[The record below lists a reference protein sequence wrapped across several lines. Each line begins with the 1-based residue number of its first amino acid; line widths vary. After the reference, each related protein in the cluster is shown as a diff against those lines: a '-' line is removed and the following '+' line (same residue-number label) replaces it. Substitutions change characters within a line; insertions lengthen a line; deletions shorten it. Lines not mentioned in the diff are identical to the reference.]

1 MTGCRRA
8 WVSLVCKITISVR
21 AACAKAA
28 AERHTTSAST
38 NKFRNR
44 RNTFSSSQARIFP
57 GTLILNL
64 PIYRWQG
71 KQQPPAGPATCA
83 AKTAKAAGRGACGR
97 CEANPRG
104 CKVGYQGLPFLRRTS
119 AAFSGDRGLSRGPRR
134 LRSRDCG
141 SCSRHRHG
149 LGKCSKSRQ
158 PSGSPEGLSVGA
170 ESRNRTGD
178 TGIFSPVLYQLSYL
192 GKENGGTD
200 GIRTRD
206 LRRDRPAC

>member
-1 MTGCRRA
+1 MMGCRRA

-119 AAFSGDRGLSRGPRR
+119 APLPAIADL
-134 LRSRDCG
+134 
-141 SCSRHRHG
+141 
-149 LGKCSKSRQ
+149 
-158 PSGSPEGLSVGA
+158 A
-170 ESRNRTGD
+170 
-178 TGIFSPVLYQLSYL
+178 
-192 GKENGGTD
+192 
-200 GIRTRD
+200 GIRAAYGAATVAHVAVTVMALASAQQAD
-206 LRRDRPAC
+206 SPPEVRRAFPLVPRAGIEPATPGFSVPCSTN